1 METLLMLS
9 GLMSWAI
16 VGESLFALTDLL
28 TWVIVIVIF
37 LGIVLPQMFKI
48 MREYERAVVFRLG
61 KFHMTKGPG
70 LIILIPFIDKIER
83 VDLRVLTINVDKQE
97 VITRDNVTVHVDA
110 IIFFRVVDAQKAI
123 INVEQYYVATTWLAQ
138 TTLRSVLGQA
148 ELDELLAERDKINK
162 HIQEIIDLHTDPWG
176 IKVVTVEVRDVVLPQ
191 SMQRAMARQAEME
204 RERRAKIINAQG
216 EFQAAAKLVE
226 AGKMIEATPVA
237 LQLRFLQTMS
247 EVGGENS
254 THTFLPIPMN
264 FLEAFRPTITESS
277 GRKGTGAI
285 DPKDVDMDDSGLDAS
300 GEPTGIR
307 KKKSGSGG
315 SGSKGSGSKGSK
327 SGSSESGSKS
337 GGSKSGG
344 SKKK

>member
-1 METLLMLS
+1 MNTLF
-9 GLMSWAI
+9 G
-16 VGESLFALTDLL
+16 VTDLI
-28 TWVIVIVIF
+28 TWIVVIVIF

-61 KFHMTKGPG
+61 KFYMTKGPG

-83 VDLRVLTINVDKQE
+83 IDLRVLTINVDKQE
-97 VITRDNVTVHVDA
+97 VITKDNVTVHVDA
-110 IIFFRVVDAQKAI
+110 ITFFRVVDAEKAV
-123 INVEQYYVATTWLAQ
+123 INVEQYHAATTWLAQ

-148 ELDELLAERDKINK
+148 ELDELLSERDKINK
-162 HIQEIIDLHTDPWG
+162 KIQEIIDQHTDAWG
-176 IKVVTVEVRDVVLPQ
+176 IKVVTVEVRDVVLPE

-226 AGKMIEATPVA
+226 AGKMIEGTPVA

-247 EVGGENS
+247 EIGDESS

-264 FLEAFRPTITESS
+264 FLEAFKPTIQDAS
-277 GRKGTGAI
+277 GQKATASI
-285 DPKDVDMDDSGLDAS
+285 DPKDIDFDDPGVAGTGKSSG
-300 GEPTGIR
+300 G
-307 KKKSGSGG
+307 KKSGGSKSGGTKSGGSKSGG
-315 SGSKGSGSKGSK
+315 SG
-327 SGSSESGSKS
+327 S

>member
-1 METLLMLS
+1 MET
-9 GLMSWAI
+9 I
-16 VGESLFALTDLL
+16 FNLTDVL
-28 TWVIVIVIF
+28 TWMIVIVIF

-110 IIFFRVVDAQKAI
+110 ITFFRVVDAEKAI

-148 ELDELLAERDKINK
+148 ELDELLSERDKINK
-162 HIQEIIDLHTDPWG
+162 QIQEIIDQHTDPWG
-176 IKVVTVEVRDVVLPQ
+176 IKVVTVEVRDVTLPQ

-226 AGKMIEATPVA
+226 AGKMIENTPVA
-237 LQLRFLQTMS
+237 LQLRFLQTMQ
-247 EVGGENS
+247 EITGEGS
-254 THTFLPIPMN
+254 SHTFLPIPMN
-264 FLEAFRPTITESS
+264 FLEAFKPSITDAS
-277 GRKGTGAI
+277 GRKATASI
-285 DPKDVDMDDSGLDAS
+285 DPEDVDMDDSGLDAS
-300 GEPTGIR
+300 GEPTKAKP
-307 KKKSGSGG
+307 KKGGSGG
-315 SGSKGSGSKGSK
+315 SRGSGSK
-327 SGSSESGSKS
+327 SGSKSGS
-337 GGSKSGG
+337 SKSGG